1 VERTDVEVFYPFH
14 PLRGLTLQVIRRPKR
29 DDGAVSVLDR
39 AGKRLKIPVWMLTPE
54 CGEIRISQEVNLSK
68 ESLLSLASL
77 ISSLHDPECDIHGN
91 LLQTVVTGCEG
102 DCRDAATFSGHAD
115 CEGERNGAT
124 RKNGPGRTDRSHGT
138 RPGSGLSQ
146 GARKR

>member
-1 VERTDVEVFYPFH
+1 MEKPDVQIFYPFH
-14 PLRGLTLQVIRRPKR
+14 PLRGAALQVVRRPKR
-29 DDGAVSVLDR
+29 DDGAVSVLDQ

-54 CGEIRISQEVNLSK
+54 CGEISISQEALLSR

-77 ISSLHDPECDIHGN
+77 ISNAHGN

-102 DCRDAATFSGHAD
+102 DCRDAATVSGHAD
-115 CEGERNGAT
+115 REGERNGAT
-124 RKNGPGRTDRSHGT
+124 GKNGPGRTDRSHGT

-146 GARKR
+146 GARKC